1 MPRGVFTRVK
11 KEHDDPEKQ
20 RRRELRRKYREAGRK
35 LKEMSEEDRAKA
47 KWKAKSD
54 AMKAR
59 AAREKENGTFS
70 LMNLSAEAR
79 SSRSRNAGVTR
90 LANLTPA
97 KAEQIK
103 NNMKNLNERYTKKLN
118 EDEEFRAKICKQI
131 KERMKKHWKFL
142 PEVLKTEY
150 KEKAILTKKVNQ
162 MRARRESGPKSPLG
176 VPSEEDVQVGDGAF
190 TVHVQ

>member
-47 KWKAKSD
+47 RWKARSD

-118 EDEEFRAKICKQI
+118 EDEQFRAKICKQI
-131 KERMKKHWKFL
+131 KERVKKHWKFL

-150 KEKAILTKKVNQ
+150 KEKEILTKKGEPD
-162 MRARRESGPKSPLG
+162 ACAP
-176 VPSEEDVQVGDGAF
+176 
-190 TVHVQ
+190 

>member
-176 VPSEEDVQVGDGAF
+176 VPSEEDVGDGAF